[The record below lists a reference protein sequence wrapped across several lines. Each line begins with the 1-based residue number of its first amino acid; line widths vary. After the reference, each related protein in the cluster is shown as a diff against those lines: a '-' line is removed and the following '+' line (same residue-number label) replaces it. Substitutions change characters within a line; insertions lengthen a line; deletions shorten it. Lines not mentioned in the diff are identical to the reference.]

1 MINFN
6 ELTIIDSPI
15 EVGSIVKQNF
25 IIGYD
30 PFDIRNKS
38 KSANIN
44 VFHVYDKIHQRTTL
58 KIVTKRDF
66 NWFVDFVTKS
76 FLKSDFKVS
85 HKFINNDGRA
95 RSVEQIRSQS
105 GGFKEY
111 IDPQ

>member
-44 VFHVYDKIHQRTTL
+44 VFHVYDKIHQR
-58 KIVTKRDF
+58 F
-66 NWFVDFVTKS
+66 S
-76 FLKSDFKVS
+76 
-85 HKFINNDGRA
+85 
-95 RSVEQIRSQS
+95 
-105 GGFKEY
+105 
-111 IDPQ
+111 